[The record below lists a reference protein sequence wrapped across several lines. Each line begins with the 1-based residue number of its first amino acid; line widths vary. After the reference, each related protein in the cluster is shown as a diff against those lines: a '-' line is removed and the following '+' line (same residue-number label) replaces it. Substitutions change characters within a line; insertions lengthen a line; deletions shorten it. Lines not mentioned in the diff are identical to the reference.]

1 MEALSRNKIKW
12 VHSLRMKKNRIAE
25 GVFVIEGEKIVHEVI
40 TNYPDL
46 IVLIATTDDSFSTEN
61 SFLLD
66 DKEMKH
72 LSQFKTPSPILAVI
86 KIPEVRPNN
95 NGLILALD
103 GVQDPGNLGT
113 IIRTADWFGI
123 EHVICSRD
131 TADAY
136 TPKVVQASMGSIF
149 RVPISYVDLIEHI
162 PTLDRPVFGAL
173 LEGKNLY
180 DQELDQQSVL
190 VMGSEGQG
198 ISKDVRAL
206 IDHPILIPRKGGAES
221 LNVSIATAVILAEFT
236 K

>member
-12 VHSLRMKKNRIAE
+12 VHSLRMKKNRNAE

-46 IVLIATTDDSFSTEN
+46 IVLIATTDDSFSAEN

-66 DKEMKH
+66 DKEMKR

-103 GVQDPGNLGT
+103 GIQDPGNLGT

-162 PTLDRPVFGAL
+162 PTLVRPVFGAL
-173 LEGKNLY
+173 LEGNNLY
-180 DQELDQQSVL
+180 DQELDQEAVL

-206 IDHPILIPRKGGAES
+206 IDHPVLIPRKGGAES
-221 LNVSIATAVILAEFT
+221 LNVSIATAVILAEFI

>member
-12 VHSLRMKKNRIAE
+12 VHWLRMKKNRNVE

-46 IVLIATTDDSFSTEN
+46 IVLIATTDASFSAEN
-61 SFLLD
+61 CFLID
-66 DKEMKH
+66 DKEMKR
-72 LSQFKTPSPILAVI
+72 LSQFKTPSPVLAVI
-86 KIPEVRPNN
+86 KIPEVKPNN

-103 GVQDPGNLGT
+103 SVQDPGNLGT

-123 EHVICSRD
+123 GHIICSRD

-149 RVPISYVDLIEHI
+149 RVPISYVELTEFI

-173 LEGKNLY
+173 LEGRNLY
-180 DQELDQQSVL
+180 EQELDEQAVL

-206 IDHPILIPRKGGAES
+206 IEHPVLIPRKGGAES
-221 LNVSIATAVILAEFT
+221 LNVSIAAAVILSEFT